1 MTQQEGQGVLAQ
13 QEFNMRMKDIV
24 ETCEIMFDT
33 PENLIE
39 RLHLSMEEVLL
50 ALWETKSDEIIDLI
64 IEYKDALDKKVEE
77 EYNEFN

>member
-1 MTQQEGQGVLAQ
+1 MWVLAQ
-13 QEFNMRMKDIV
+13 QEFNMRMRDIV
-24 ETCEIMFDT
+24 ETCELMFDT
-33 PENLIE
+33 PEKLIE

>member
-1 MTQQEGQGVLAQ
+1 
-13 QEFNMRMKDIV
+13 
-24 ETCEIMFDT
+24 
-33 PENLIE
+33 
-39 RLHLSMEEVLL
+39 MEEVLL